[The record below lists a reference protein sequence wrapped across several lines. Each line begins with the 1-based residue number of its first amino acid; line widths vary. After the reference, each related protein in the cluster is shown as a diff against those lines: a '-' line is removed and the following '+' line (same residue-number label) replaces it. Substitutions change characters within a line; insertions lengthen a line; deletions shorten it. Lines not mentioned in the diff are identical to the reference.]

1 MECIKSSA
9 FAQVRCAHLYDEC
22 CLFFLTNKVKE
33 ISCKIIHR
41 FYPVKQFLQKCKSDI
56 DTSCT
61 FMSFMSINVNKLIVN
76 LILTSSNKN

>member
-9 FAQVRCAHLYDEC
+9 FAQVWCAHLYDEC

-41 FYPVKQFLQKCKSDI
+41 FYPVKQF
-56 DTSCT
+56 
-61 FMSFMSINVNKLIVN
+61 FAEM
-76 LILTSSNKN
+76 